1 MSNGTI
7 ITPLTPDENIC
18 GNNET
23 PNEIYSPSDSLE
35 NKTKESA
42 KLDIKNFC
50 KKINCLE
57 IIFLI
62 FYIIFFASIIISII
76 IKIRYIFPLFTIVYF
91 FVSLFPFYFFLEMI
105 IKQKYGNSA
114 LILSFLIVIPFC
126 LAVDLFIYFTVG
138 YEDIKAN
145 NEFKANFVKYLR
157 FGEISLWA
165 FLICLLMCLTYKRT
179 GKICYEPEEGDNS

>member
-7 ITPLTPDENIC
+7 ITPLTPDKNIC
-18 GNNET
+18 ENNET

-76 IKIRYIFPLFTIVYF
+76 IKIRYIFPLFTIIYF
-91 FVSLFPFYFFLEMI
+91 FASLFPFYFFF
-105 IKQKYGNSA
+105 GN
-114 LILSFLIVIPFC
+114 
-126 LAVDLFIYFTVG
+126 DNKT
-138 YEDIKAN
+138 
-145 NEFKANFVKYLR
+145 
-157 FGEISLWA
+157 
-165 FLICLLMCLTYKRT
+165 
-179 GKICYEPEEGDNS
+179 KIW

>member
-18 GNNET
+18 ENNET

-62 FYIIFFASIIISII
+62 FYIIFLASIIISII
-76 IKIRYIFPLFTIVYF
+76 IKIITRCFFLLCTILYF
-91 FVSLFPFYFFLEMI
+91 FASLVPFGYFLDMI
-105 IKQKYGNSA
+105 IKQ
-114 LILSFLIVIPFC
+114 
-126 LAVDLFIYFTVG
+126 
-138 YEDIKAN
+138 
-145 NEFKANFVKYLR
+145 R
-157 FGEISLWA
+157 
-165 FLICLLMCLTYKRT
+165 
-179 GKICYEPEEGDNS
+179 